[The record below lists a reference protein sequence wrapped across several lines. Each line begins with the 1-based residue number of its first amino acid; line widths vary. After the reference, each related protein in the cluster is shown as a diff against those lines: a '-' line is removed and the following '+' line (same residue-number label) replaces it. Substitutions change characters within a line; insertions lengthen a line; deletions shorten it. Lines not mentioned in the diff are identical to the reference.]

1 MRELLLGAMLCYVSC
16 PPYIDDVL
24 SQELTQCLLEVVIN
38 QILSENAQ
46 TTYTPAHLE
55 VIG

>member
-1 MRELLLGAMLCYVSC
+1 MVRCYSC
-16 PPYIDDVL
+16 PPYNEGVL

-46 TTYTPAHLE
+46 TTYILAHLE